1 MAVLAEVPCPSLPQN
16 EHAPWS
22 VLVGVVVRGRRAI
35 GLGVALGVA
44 LGGALGVPLGL
55 VSLCSFL

>member
-22 VLVGVVVRGRRAI
+22 VLGGVVVRGRWVI

-44 LGGALGVPLGL
+44 LGGALGVACVYVAFYSCL
-55 VSLCSFL
+55 

>member
-22 VLVGVVVRGRRAI
+22 VLGGVVVRGRWAI

-44 LGGALGVPLGL
+44 LGGALGVALGL
-55 VSLCSFL
+55 VCFFL

>member
-22 VLVGVVVRGRRAI
+22 VLGGVVVRGRWVI

-44 LGGALGVPLGL
+44 LGL
-55 VSLCSFL
+55 VCLCSFL